1 MKITVDVDE
10 KELQDI
16 VTEQIAKQLVGERYN
31 IEKNAYRRMIN
42 EAVVKVVYADKK
54 NIIDRVVERASREIR
69 CKAEKAL
76 SIIIK

>member
-16 VTEQIAKQLVGERYN
+16 VTEKIATQIVGERYALDDQYV
-31 IEKNAYRRMIN
+31 KMIN

>member
-16 VTEQIAKQLVGERYN
+16 VTEQIAKQLVGERYT

-42 EAVVKVVYADKK
+42 EAVVKVVYSDKK
-54 NIIDRVVERASREIR
+54 NIIDRVVDRASREIR

-76 SIIIK
+76 NVIK